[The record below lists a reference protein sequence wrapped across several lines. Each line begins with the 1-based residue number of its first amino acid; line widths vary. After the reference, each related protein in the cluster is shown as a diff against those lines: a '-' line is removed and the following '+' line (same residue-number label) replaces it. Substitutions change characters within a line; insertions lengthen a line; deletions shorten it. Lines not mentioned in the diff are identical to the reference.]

1 MKKKLLIFI
10 STLSLL
16 LIFLSAFY
24 FLKDA
29 RKNRTWPFNS
39 GLVLY
44 FPQWV
49 KYYAYKFTNPADKKL
64 STQFYKISLQYF
76 TIPNTD
82 SVGGGGSI
90 NLLKK
95 NKILLTLNDGSN
107 YIFNSKTSEFTSIKS
122 NFKNKYSSIR
132 DVYYDGKLSKIFLL
146 GMEKINDDCKQI
158 KFDSYEIKYLEKKY
172 KFENRFNIWKSEKLC
187 NNPMENNGGGR
198 IAKFNNNFFIS
209 TGFFTQNINSGIVQF
224 PQDKN
229 SSFGKI
235 IKINDINKHNNSSIF
250 SIGHRNPQGLFVS
263 EKFKLLLSTE
273 HGPFG
278 GDEIN
283 IINEANNYGWP
294 CKSYGVKYSYDFKKN
309 TKSWPDDLKK
319 YGCNKNKI
327 FTDPLFSWSPSIGAS
342 QGLEY
347 KGEEFKK
354 FQNNFFVSSLK
365 GNSLFRLLMSE
376 KQKIINFEKIFIS
389 ERIRDLTETSDGKIL
404 LYTDGGSLILLSRI

>member
-294 CKSYGVKYSYDFKKN
+294 CKSYGVKYSYDFKKD

-354 FQNNFFVSSLK
+354 FQNNF
-365 GNSLFRLLMSE
+365 
-376 KQKIINFEKIFIS
+376 
-389 ERIRDLTETSDGKIL
+389 
-404 LYTDGGSLILLSRI
+404 